1 MSALHHEPERLKIV
15 HTYGVGLHSQE
26 DDYDVN
32 DNRWQKRQI
41 DEFVEFAV
49 EAEDLGYDG
58 LTVTEH
64 HAPSMP
70 CPAPHVLLAAAAVK
84 TSRIRLG
91 TAVSLL
97 PLYEPVRVAEEAGTL
112 DLLSGGRFELGI
124 GRGVP
129 GEALIAR
136 GRDIDA
142 DTSRRAFAEAVEVLH
157 RALTERDIT
166 YAGEFM
172 HVSRPTTIATR
183 PLQDPLPI
191 WVGTSSLD
199 TVRLA
204 ASYGWSIMRNFG
216 SVEEHRAAFDAYR
229 EAATEHGH
237 TPTAG
242 NLMIERF
249 VAIGHDERDIERKVD
264 RLTAAFGR
272 FLSVY
277 FADGRRPVPTDDGE
291 FQTASPT
298 IHRPAILV
306 AGTPG
311 TITDALES
319 TLADTGAGR
328 LLVETFSQDQARLLA
343 EEVVP
348 DLRARHESRLA
359 ALT

>member
-1 MSALHHEPERLKIV
+1 
-15 HTYGVGLHSQE
+15 
-26 DDYDVN
+26 
-32 DNRWQKRQI
+32 
-41 DEFVEFAV
+41 
-49 EAEDLGYDG
+49 
-58 LTVTEH
+58 
-64 HAPSMP
+64 
-70 CPAPHVLLAAAAVK
+70 
-84 TSRIRLG
+84 
-91 TAVSLL
+91 
-97 PLYEPVRVAEEAGTL
+97 
-112 DLLSGGRFELGI
+112 
-124 GRGVP
+124 
-129 GEALIAR
+129 
-136 GRDIDA
+136 
-142 DTSRRAFAEAVEVLH
+142 
-157 RALTERDIT
+157 
-166 YAGEFM
+166 
-172 HVSRPTTIATR
+172 
-183 PLQDPLPI
+183 
-191 WVGTSSLD
+191 
-199 TVRLA
+199 
-204 ASYGWSIMRNFG
+204 
-216 SVEEHRAAFDAYR
+216 
-229 EAATEHGH
+229 
-237 TPTAG
+237 
-242 NLMIERF
+242 MIERF